1 MVTVEGVAAA
11 SSAKI
16 LKVLPTLL
24 DREGR
29 HALAPS
35 LYQRDAY
42 QEHLR
47 KSPQLRSGLRFDV
60 EWKGRGANAFTLRI
74 EMRGGHEKEPT
85 TFVTEK
91 TVKPP
96 VFLHRWSVVQVK
108 GEDYKK
114 FGELLAW
121 RATLWD
127 GDKLVAEQKSFL
139 W

>member
-1 MVTVEGVAAA
+1 M
-11 SSAKI
+11 
-16 LKVLPTLL
+16 
-24 DREGR
+24 
-29 HALAPS
+29 
-35 LYQRDAY
+35 Q
-42 QEHLR
+42 
-47 KSPQLRSGLRFDV
+47 
-60 EWKGRGANAFTLRI
+60 WKGRDASAFKLRI

-85 TFVTEK
+85 ILVTEK

-96 VFLHRWSVVQVK
+96 KLFRKWSVLEVT

-127 GDKLVAEQKSFL
+127 GDKLLAEQKSFL